1 MKINRLLVCLLM
13 MFTFSFCNCGD
24 KDKRGIDPPPPEPPA
39 NTKDEM
45 LRGFNVTSRVTEQD
59 IKDLKAYGANIVRVV
74 YGYYKLISKTS
85 PYNYNEAEFEN
96 LDRVIGLC
104 EKYGIRVVINPH
116 TAPGLESSDYTC
128 SPNDPFWTST
138 EYQDILANLWKKI
151 SDRYKSKGSV
161 IFGYD
166 LLNEPFVPNDQ
177 EIWNRIVARL
187 TKLIRDN
194 GDKHP
199 VIIEP
204 HGFQAPGVWIERV
217 ANIGAL
223 KLPADDSI
231 IVSPHVYDPLR
242 YTHQEVI
249 ASYPKISY
257 NAVGGKAALENSL
270 KPIVDFQ
277 KKYPHVRI
285 FIGEFAVARSAT
297 DGDEF
302 IKDAIDFFE
311 KNKWHWTIHSFREA
325 YPWDVEM
332 PLGTNDMKPRSTTA
346 SRITLLKKYFEKNK

>member
-1 MKINRLLVCLLM
+1 MNNLFVALFAITV
-13 MFTFSFCNCGD
+13 FSFCNCGD
-24 KDKRGIDPPPPEPPA
+24 KDNGGVEPP
-39 NTKDEM
+39 TEPSVTIKDDM
-45 LRGFNVTSRVTEQD
+45 QRGFTITSRVTEQD

-74 YGYYKLISKTS
+74 YGYYKLISKTI
-85 PYNYNEAEFEN
+85 PYNYNEDEFEN
-96 LDRVIGLC
+96 LDRIIGLC
-104 EKYGIRVVINPH
+104 EKYGLRIVINPH

-128 SPNDPFWTST
+128 SPYDPFWTSA

-151 SDRYKSKGSV
+151 SDRYKSKGGV

-177 EIWNRIVARL
+177 EIWNRIVTRL

-204 HGFQAPGVWIERV
+204 HGYQASGVWIERV
-217 ANIGAL
+217 SNIGAL
-223 KLPADDSI
+223 KLPVDDSI
-231 IVSPHVYDPLR
+231 IVSPHVYDPLQ

-249 ASYPKISY
+249 ASYPEISY
-257 NAVGGKAALENSL
+257 SAVGGKTALENSM

-277 KKYPHVRI
+277 KKYPDVQI
-285 FIGEFAVARSAT
+285 YIGEFSVVRSAE
-297 DGDEF
+297 DGDQF

-311 KNKWHWTIHSFREA
+311 NQKWHWTIHSFREA

-332 PLGTNDMKPRSTTA
+332 PLGTNDMRPRSSTA
-346 SRITLLKKYFEKNK
+346 SRITLLKNYFEKNK